1 MQGYIH
7 TGPVDCN
14 KSFDTQALK
23 GKTMIV
29 TGGIFL
35 EHHRLRKVYL
45 VTMEIGANGLGEAY
59 VRALVATGY
68 SISNHGAVD

>member
-14 KSFDTQALK
+14 KTFGTQALK
-23 GKTMIV
+23 GKTTIV
-29 TGGIFL
+29 TGGISL
-35 EHHRLRKVYL
+35 EHHHLRKVYL

-68 SISNHGAVD
+68 SISHHEAVD